1 MLAQK
6 SAESNHD
13 VTVSSGASERVAG
26 SNGVAH
32 ASGESVRLIQVR
44 GGLGAVPGVRMAGVH
59 AGIKK
64 RKTDLA
70 LIALPGPHVCAQVI
84 TTNEIKAAPLLATSA
99 HLDADGDAIAAIV
112 CNSGCANACTGERGL
127 RDAENTARHTATLLG
142 LRATQVVVASTG
154 VIGVWLPMDRVAKG
168 IDRARK
174 QLAEGPEASYD
185 AAEAIM
191 TTDHVPKLAAYAWH
205 ENGRRHVIGGI
216 AKGSGMIAPN
226 MATML
231 AFLATDAAV
240 SRASLTEALRE
251 AADGTF
257 NMISVDGDMSTNDAV
272 YCCAKPGDAE
282 ATPGL
287 RAALAAVCRDL
298 AVAMVK
304 DGEGATKTLTFT
316 VTGARDERQ
325 ARTVARAVINSSLV
339 KTALYGEDPNW
350 GRIVAA
356 AGSVGAGVDPETW
369 SLYLGE
375 KTWVERG
382 AIEAMS
388 EAEAHHILEEQNV
401 EARLDLGIGTG
412 TATAWGCDL
421 TGDYVR
427 INAHYRT

>member
-1 MLAQK
+1 MLAQP
-6 SAESNHD
+6 SAETNGAS
-13 VTVSSGASERVAG
+13 SSGPGNVL
-26 SNGVAH
+26 N
-32 ASGESVRLIQVR
+32 GESIRLIQVR
-44 GGLGAVPGVRMAGVH
+44 GGLGAVPGLRMAGVH

-64 RKTDLA
+64 RKSDLA

-84 TTNEIKAAPLLATSA
+84 TTNEIKAAPLLVTNA
-99 HLDADGDAIAAIV
+99 HLDADGDAVEAIV
-112 CNSGCANACTGERGL
+112 CNSGCANACTGERGM
-127 RDAENTARHTATLLG
+127 RDAENTARHAATVLG

-154 VIGVWLPMDRVAKG
+154 VIGVTLPMDRVSKG
-168 IDRARK
+168 LDRAFK
-174 QLAEGPEASYD
+174 SLAEGPEASYD

-205 ENGRRHVIGGI
+205 EHGKRHVIGGI

-231 AFLATDAAV
+231 AFLATDYAL
-240 SRASLTEALRE
+240 SRASLTDALRE
-251 AADGTF
+251 ASDGTF

-272 YCCAKPGDAE
+272 YCCAKPGSGE
-282 ATPGL
+282 ASPGF
-287 RAALAAVCRDL
+287 RAALTAVCRDL
-298 AVAMVK
+298 AVGMVK

-316 VTGARDERQ
+316 VTGARDEQQ
-325 ARTVARAVINSSLV
+325 ARVVARAVINSSLV

-356 AGSVGAGVDPETW
+356 AGSVHAGMDPETW

-375 KTWVERG
+375 QTWVERG

-388 EAEAHHILEEQNV
+388 EAEAHHVLEEQTV
-401 EARLDLGIGTG
+401 AVRLDLGIGEA

>member
-1 MLAQK
+1 MLAPPL
-6 SAESNHD
+6 SD
-13 VTVSSGASERVAG
+13 
-26 SNGVAH
+26 
-32 ASGESVRLIQVR
+32 VRLIQVR
-44 GGLGAVPGVRMAGVH
+44 GGLGAVPGVRLAGVH

-64 RKTDLA
+64 RKSDLA
-70 LIALPGPHVCAQVI
+70 LIALPGEHVCAEVI
-84 TTNEIKAAPLLATSA
+84 TTNEIKAAPLLVSTS
-99 HLDADGDAIAAIV
+99 HLESDGDAIAALV
-112 CNSGCANACTGERGL
+112 VNAGCANACTGERGL
-127 RDAENTARHTATLLG
+127 RDAQNTARHAATLLG
-142 LRATQVVVASTG
+142 LRPTQIVVASTG
-154 VIGVWLPMDRVAKG
+154 VIGVTMPMDRLAKG
-168 IDRARK
+168 LDRAYK
-174 QLAEGPEASYD
+174 VLAEGPEASYE

-191 TTDHVPKLAAYAWH
+191 TTDHVPKMAAYAWK
-205 ENGRRHVIGGI
+205 ENGTRHVLGGI

-231 AFLATDAAV
+231 AFLVTDAKV
-240 SRASLTEALRE
+240 SRASLQEALRE

-272 YCCAKPGDAE
+272 YACAKPGGGN

-287 RAALAAVCRDL
+287 RAALTAVCRDL

-304 DGEGATKTLTFT
+304 DGEGATKTLTFR
-316 VTGARDERQ
+316 VTGARDEQQ
-325 ARTVARAVINSSLV
+325 ARTIARAVINSSLV

-356 AGSVGAGVDPETW
+356 AGSAGAGMDPEAW

-375 KTWVERG
+375 QTWVERG

-388 EAEAHHILEEQNV
+388 EAEAHHVLEDHSI
-401 EARLDLGIGTG
+401 EARLDLGIGDA

-421 TGDYVR
+421 SSDYVR

>member
-1 MLAQK
+1 MLAQP
-6 SAESNHD
+6 SADTTH
-13 VTVSSGASERVAG
+13 AK
-26 SNGVAH
+26 NG
-32 ASGESVRLIQVR
+32 EPVRLIQVR
-44 GGLGAVPGVRMAGVH
+44 GGLGAVPGLRMAGVH

-84 TTNEIKAAPLLATSA
+84 TTNEIKAAPLLATNA
-99 HLDADGDAIAAIV
+99 HLDADGDEIGAIV
-112 CNSGCANACTGERGL
+112 CNAGCANACTGERGL

-154 VIGVWLPMDRVAKG
+154 VIGVTLPMDRVSKG
-168 IDRARK
+168 LDRAHK
-174 QLAEGPEASYD
+174 QLSEGPEAAFD

-205 ENGRRHVIGGI
+205 ENGKRHVIGGI

-231 AFLATDAAV
+231 AFLVTDAAV

-272 YCCAKPGDAE
+272 YCCAKPGNDD

-287 RAALAAVCRDL
+287 RAALTAVCRDL
-298 AVAMVK
+298 AVGMVK

-316 VTGARDERQ
+316 VTGARDEQQ
-325 ARTVARAVINSSLV
+325 ARTIARAVINSSLV

-350 GRIVAA
+350 GRMIAA
-356 AGSVGAGVDPETW
+356 AGSVSAGMDPDTW
-369 SLYLGE
+369 SLYLGGH
-375 KTWVERG
+375 TWVERG

-388 EAEAHHILEEQNV
+388 EAEAHHVLEEQNV
-401 EARLDLGIGTG
+401 EVRLDLGLGDA

>member
-1 MLAQK
+1 MLAQP
-6 SAESNHD
+6 SAERPSK
-13 VTVSSGASERVAG
+13 SGH
-26 SNGVAH
+26 NGDAL
-32 ASGESVRLIQVR
+32 RLIQVR
-44 GGLGAVPGVRMAGVH
+44 GGLGAVPGLRMTGVH

-84 TTNEIKAAPLLATSA
+84 TTNEIKAAPLLATSS
-99 HLDADGDAIAAIV
+99 HLDTDGDTIGAIV

-127 RDAENTARHTATLLG
+127 RDAENTARHAATLLG

-154 VIGVWLPMDRVAKG
+154 VIGVTLPMDRLSKG
-168 IDRARK
+168 LDRAFK
-174 QLAEGPEASYD
+174 SLSEGPEASYD

-205 ENGRRHVIGGI
+205 EDGARHVIGGI

-231 AFLATDAAV
+231 AFLVTDATV
-240 SRASLTEALRE
+240 SRASLTSALRE

-272 YCCAKPGDAE
+272 YCCAKPGAGE

-287 RAALAAVCRDL
+287 RAALAAVCHDL
-298 AVAMVK
+298 AVGMVK

-316 VTGARDERQ
+316 VTGARDEQQ
-325 ARTVARAVINSSLV
+325 ARIVARAVINSSLV

-356 AGSVGAGVDPETW
+356 AGSVGAGLDPETW
-369 SLYLGE
+369 SLYLGGH
-375 KTWVERG
+375 TWVERG

-388 EAEAHHILEEQNV
+388 EAEAHHFLEEQTV
-401 EARLDLGIGTG
+401 EATLDLGLGDAS
-412 TATAWGCDL
+412 ATAWGCDL

>member
-1 MLAQK
+1 MPAQQ
-6 SAESNHD
+6 SADHD
-13 VTVSSGASERVAG
+13 VTLSSSKGERRTG
-26 SNGVAH
+26 NG
-32 ASGESVRLIQVR
+32 ETVRLIQVR
-44 GGLGAVPGVRMAGVH
+44 GGLGAVPGLRMAGVH

-84 TTNEIKAAPLLATSA
+84 TTNEIKAAPLLATNT
-99 HLDADGDAIAAIV
+99 HLDADGDAIGAIV

-127 RDAENTARHTATLLG
+127 RDAENTARHAATLLG
-142 LRATQVVVASTG
+142 LRATQIVVASTG
-154 VIGVWLPMDRVAKG
+154 VIGVTLPMDRVAKG
-168 IDRARK
+168 LDRAHK
-174 QLAEGPEASYD
+174 ALAEGPEAAYD

-205 ENGRRHVIGGI
+205 ENGKRRVLGGI

-231 AFLATDAAV
+231 AFLVTDAEVA
-240 SRASLTEALRE
+240 RASLTEALRE

-272 YCCAKPGDAE
+272 YCCAKPGDAP
-282 ATPGL
+282 ASPGL
-287 RAALAAVCRDL
+287 RAALTAVCRDL
-298 AVAMVK
+298 AVG
-304 DGEGATKTLTFT
+304 DGQRRRRRDQDADVHGHRRARRAAGAHDR
-316 VTGARDERQ
+316 ARRDQLEP
-325 ARTVARAVINSSLV
+325 
-339 KTALYGEDPNW
+339 GEDRALRRGSELGPHRR
-350 GRIVAA
+350 GRRL
-356 AGSVGAGVDPETW
+356 GRRRDGPRHW
-369 SLYLGE
+369 SLYLGDHV
-375 KTWVERG
+375 WVERG

-388 EAEAHHILEEQNV
+388 EAEAHHVLEEQTV
-401 EARLDLGIGTG
+401 DVRLDLGIGDA

>member
-1 MLAQK
+1 MPAQRSADPNEKVAGDVEVAK
-6 SAESNHD
+6 SA
-13 VTVSSGASERVAG
+13 R
-26 SNGVAH
+26 NG
-32 ASGESVRLIQVR
+32 EPVRLIQVR
-44 GGLGAVPGVRMAGVH
+44 GGLGAVPGVLMSGVH

-64 RKTDLA
+64 RKSDLA
-70 LIALPGPHVCAQVI
+70 LISLPGPPVCAQVI
-84 TTNEIKAAPLLATSA
+84 TTNEIKAAPLLATNA
-99 HLDADGDAIAAIV
+99 HLDADGDAIEAIV
-112 CNSGCANACTGERGL
+112 CNAGCANACTGERGL

-154 VIGVWLPMDRVAKG
+154 VIGVTLPMDRLSKG
-168 IDRARK
+168 LDRARK
-174 QLAEGPEASYD
+174 QLSEGPEASYA

-205 ENGRRHVIGGI
+205 ENGHRRVIGGI

-231 AFLATDAAV
+231 AFLVTDAAV

-272 YCCAKPGDAE
+272 YACAKPGKGE

-287 RAALAAVCRDL
+287 RAALAAVCHDL
-298 AVAMVK
+298 AVGMVK
-304 DGEGATKTLTFT
+304 DGGGATKTFPFQ
-316 VTGARDERQ
+316 ARGPRDPQQ
-325 ARTVARAVINSSLV
+325 ARTIARAVINSSLV

-356 AGSVGAGVDPETW
+356 AGSAHAGMDPETW
-369 SLYLGE
+369 SLYLGTH
-375 KTWVERG
+375 TWVERG

-388 EAEAHHILEEQNV
+388 EAEAHHVLEEQSV
-401 EARLDLGIGTG
+401 AVRLDLGIGDA

>member
-1 MLAQK
+1 MPAPTL
-6 SAESNHD
+6 AESASSNH
-13 VTVSSGASERVAG
+13 S
-26 SNGVAH
+26 AH
-32 ASGESVRLIQVR
+32 DVRLIQVR
-44 GGLGAVPGVRMAGVH
+44 GGIGAVPGVRMAGVH

-84 TTNEIKAAPLLATSA
+84 TTNEIKAAPLLATGA
-99 HLDADGDAIAAIV
+99 NLDADGDAIAAIV

-127 RDAENTARHTATLLG
+127 RDAQNTARHAATLLG
-142 LRATQVVVASTG
+142 LRASQVVVASTG
-154 VIGVWLPMDRVAKG
+154 VIGVMMPMDRLAKG
-168 IDRARK
+168 LDRAFK
-174 QLAEGPEASYD
+174 ALSDGHEAAYE

-205 ENGRRHVIGGI
+205 ENGERHVIGGI

-231 AFLATDAAV
+231 AFLVTDAAV

-272 YCCAKPGDAE
+272 YCCAKPGENE
-282 ATPGL
+282 ASAGL

-298 AVAMVK
+298 AVDMIK
-304 DGEGATKTLTFT
+304 DGEGATKTLTFN
-316 VTGARDERQ
+316 VTGARDEKQ
-325 ARTVARAVINSSLV
+325 ARTIARAVINSSLV

-350 GRIVAA
+350 GRIIAA
-356 AGSVGAGVDPETW
+356 AGAVGAGMDPDTW
-369 SLYLGE
+369 SLYLGDHI
-375 KTWVERG
+375 WVERG

-388 EAEAHHILEEQNV
+388 EAEAHHVLEEQMI
-401 EARLDLGIGTG
+401 EARLDLGIGDA

-421 TGDYVR
+421 SSDYVR

>member
-1 MLAQK
+1 MLAQP
-6 SAESNHD
+6 SAERS
-13 VTVSSGASERVAG
+13 AKPA
-26 SNGVAH
+26 NG
-32 ASGESVRLIQVR
+32 EPVRLIQVR
-44 GGLGAVPGVRMAGVH
+44 GGLGAVPGLCMAGVH

-70 LIALPGPHVCAQVI
+70 LIALPGPHVCAQVV

-99 HLDADGDAIAAIV
+99 HLDAEGDAIGAIV

-127 RDAENTARHTATLLG
+127 RDAENTARHAATLLG

-154 VIGVWLPMDRVAKG
+154 VIGVTLPMDRLSKG
-168 IDRARK
+168 LDRAFK
-174 QLAEGPEASYD
+174 ALSEGPEASFD

-205 ENGRRHVIGGI
+205 EDGERRVIGGI

-231 AFLATDAAV
+231 AFLVTDAAV

-251 AADGTF
+251 ASDGTF

-272 YCCAKPGDAE
+272 YCCAKPGGGE
-282 ATPGL
+282 ASPGL
-287 RAALAAVCRDL
+287 RAALTAVCRDL
-298 AVAMVK
+298 AIGMVK

-316 VTGARDERQ
+316 VTGARDEQQ
-325 ARTVARAVINSSLV
+325 ARKVARAVINSSLV

-356 AGSVGAGVDPETW
+356 AGSVGAGMDPETW
-369 SLYLGE
+369 SLYLGGH
-375 KTWVERG
+375 TWVERG

-388 EAEAHHILEEQNV
+388 EAEAHHFLEEQTV
-401 EARLDLGIGTG
+401 DATLDLGLGEA

>member
-1 MLAQK
+1 MLAP
-6 SAESNHD
+6 SHADAPDGALAPD
-13 VTVSSGASERVAG
+13 V
-26 SNGVAH
+26 
-32 ASGESVRLIQVR
+32 VRLIQVR

-84 TTNEIKAAPLLATSA
+84 TTNEIKAAPLLATTA
-99 HLDADGDAIAAIV
+99 ALEADGDAIEAIV
-112 CNSGCANACTGERGL
+112 CNSGCANACTGDRGL
-127 RDAENTARHTATLLG
+127 RDAQNTARHAATLLG
-142 LRATQVVVASTG
+142 LRASQIVIASTG
-154 VIGVWLPMDRVAKG
+154 VIGVTMPMDRVSKG
-168 IDRARK
+168 LDRAFR
-174 QLAEGPEASYD
+174 QLEDGPEAAYA

-205 ENGRRHVIGGI
+205 EDGERRVLGGI
-216 AKGSGMIAPN
+216 AKGSGMIAPH

-231 AFLATDAAV
+231 AFLVTDAAV
-240 SRASLTEALRE
+240 SRASLEDALRE
-251 AADGTF
+251 AADGSF

-272 YCCAKPGDAE
+272 YACAKPGDAP

-298 AVAMVK
+298 AVGMVK
-304 DGEGATKTLTFT
+304 DGEGATKTLTFH
-316 VTGARDERQ
+316 VSGARDTAQ
-325 ARTVARAVINSSLV
+325 AVINSSLV

-356 AGSVGAGVDPETW
+356 AGAAGAGMDPDAW
-369 SLYLGE
+369 SLYLGDAV
-375 KTWVERG
+375 WVERG

-388 EAEAHHILEEQNV
+388 EAEAHNHLEEQAV
-401 EARLDLGIGTG
+401 EARLDLGIGDA

>member
-1 MLAQK
+1 MLAP
-6 SAESNHD
+6 SRADAHN
-13 VTVSSGASERVAG
+13 GAA
-26 SNGVAH
+26 ATD
-32 ASGESVRLIQVR
+32 AVRLIQVR
-44 GGLGAVPGVRMAGVH
+44 GGLGAVPGLRMAGVH

-64 RKTDLA
+64 RKSDLA

-84 TTNEIKAAPLLATSA
+84 TTNEIKAAPLLVSSA
-99 HLDADGDAIAAIV
+99 NLASDGDDVVAFV

-127 RDAENTARHTATLLG
+127 RDAQTTARHAATLLG
-142 LRATQVVVASTG
+142 VRPAQIVVASTG
-154 VIGVWLPMDRVAKG
+154 VIGVTLPMDRLAKG
-168 IDRARK
+168 LDRAYK
-174 QLAEGPEASYD
+174 ALEEGPEAAND
-185 AAEAIM
+185 AAETIM

-205 ENGRRHVIGGI
+205 EDGRKHVIGGI

-226 MATML
+226 LATML
-231 AFLATDAAV
+231 AFVATDAEV
-240 SRASLTEALRE
+240 TRASLTEALRE

-272 YCCAKPGDAE
+272 YACAKPGTAE

-287 RAALAAVCRDL
+287 RAALTAVCRDL
-298 AVAMVK
+298 AVAMVE
-304 DGEGATKTLTFT
+304 DGEGATKTLTFH
-316 VTGARDERQ
+316 VSGARDTQQ
-325 ARTVARAVINSSLV
+325 ARAIARAVINSSLV

-356 AGSVGAGVDPETW
+356 AGAAGAQMDPETW
-369 SLYLGE
+369 SLYLG
-375 KTWVERG
+375 KHLWVERG

-388 EAEAHHILEEQNV
+388 EAEAHHVLEEQTV
-401 EARLDLGIGTG
+401 EARLDLGIGDA